1 MVEDHLGLLI
11 RECVGAKNVVVA
23 LNPLLVEL
31 GVGRQ
36 VAVEN
41 AHRHSIDL
49 PPDAHHT
56 LVTLQGKDQ
65 IRSVTAHWLS
75 KLTQ

>member
-1 MVEDHLGLLI
+1 MTLSEDLLVIEDHLRLLI

-36 VAVEN
+36 VAVED

-56 LVTLQGKDQ
+56 LVPLQDKYQ
-65 IRSVTAHWLS
+65 VSSQL
-75 KLTQ
+75 